1 MNSDSL
7 DPQLVLELLGY
18 LADDNVVL
26 VGGQSVMFWAHHY
39 QLLNQHESFTT
50 DIDLFGNSADIESAD
65 ARLIAVHHETK
76 YAELDDSSPNSGVI
90 LINATGR
97 AKVRVVYLWSVYG
110 LAGSDIQERSVP
122 LKMSGFKH
130 ALRVLHP
137 LMCLES
143 KVANIGAFPLK
154 RDAFGVKQADLSIQ
168 IARSY
173 VEGLLQQQRQRDA
186 LNAVERIFRI
196 AQMDASSFAW
206 HVFAL
211 DVTKAIPPHEK
222 LPDEFG
228 LVRWPQMQQRLDK
241 ARMALGKRLPNK
253 PDVSNTLRMRF

>member
-39 QLLNQHESFTT
+39 QLVNQHESFTT
-50 DIDLFGNSADIESAD
+50 DIDLFGNSADIEAAD

-97 AKVRVVYLWSVYG
+97 AKVRVDYLWSVYG
-110 LAGSDIQERSVP
+110 LAGSDIQER
-122 LKMSGFKH
+122 
-130 ALRVLHP
+130 
-137 LMCLES
+137 
-143 KVANIGAFPLK
+143 
-154 RDAFGVKQADLSIQ
+154 
-168 IARSY
+168 
-173 VEGLLQQQRQRDA
+173 
-186 LNAVERIFRI
+186 
-196 AQMDASSFAW
+196 
-206 HVFAL
+206 
-211 DVTKAIPPHEK
+211 
-222 LPDEFG
+222 PDEFG